1 MHNYNY
7 ITLKSQISW
16 RATSRGLL
24 TSTEEQSWIYGFKRK
39 VICPTNC
46 SLFSHFYVDIYKV
59 HYTLKYTKKRFVNNL
74 YVIRLEAFSHLDIV
88 WQIPVC
94 NRQVDS
100 THRVSRLV
108 SRNWAASLYR
118 NAFTTYKWFR
128 LQSPVLSICMVYIY
142 FLIILVFNVL
152 DKLFTFT
159 LHAHCV
165 ATRETNSPPCQIRN
179 RIYIILLYP
188 FVGK

>member
-1 MHNYNY
+1 MSFVQKLFL
-7 ITLKSQISW
+7 TWISSGKFLF
-16 RATSRGLL
+16 AIDKLTAHTGCRGLYRG
-24 TSTEEQSWIYGFKRK
+24 TEPR
-39 VICPTNC
+39 
-46 SLFSHFYVDIYKV
+46 
-59 HYTLKYTKKRFVNNL
+59 
-74 YVIRLEAFSHLDIV
+74 
-88 WQIPVC
+88 
-94 NRQVDS
+94 
-100 THRVSRLV
+100 
-108 SRNWAASLYR
+108 SLYR

-188 FVGK
+188 FGGKQITRVSILLAPAPATQCAFVFSLI